1 MTSAIPRQSPTQDAP
16 GGPGRGGK
24 GTKGYKKDKPPESRR
39 HVIVRRSLTL
49 AIIVMLI
56 GIPAGYLLVSAEQSR
71 QGGVNKEREAA
82 NAGLTVGWP
91 SQVQRRIYH
100 LPIPLMAQNLAYY
113 ETNNWKTNRLHV
125 RFATTPADLDLF
137 LKQMGASTAALKEG
151 EVTISPHDQA
161 TVGWVFTPRRKWSGL
176 TYEQKSPLPTVD
188 ITVDRTIPQRPWVYA
203 VSTATP

>member
-1 MTSAIPRQSPTQDAP
+1 MTSAIPRQTPSQDAP
-16 GGPGRGGK
+16 HGPGRDGRGK
-24 GTKGYKKDKPPESRR
+24 KAKPPETRR
-39 HVIVRRSLTL
+39 HVIVRRTLTL
-49 AIIVMLI
+49 AIIVLLI

-71 QGGVNKEREAA
+71 EGGVNKEREAA

-113 ETNNWKTNRLHV
+113 ETNNWKTNRLYA
-125 RFATTPADLDLF
+125 RWATTPADLDTF
-137 LKQMGASTAALKEG
+137 LKDMGTSTAALKEG
-151 EVTISPHDQA
+151 EVTIKPHDRA

-176 TYEQKSPLPTVD
+176 VYAQQKPLPTVD